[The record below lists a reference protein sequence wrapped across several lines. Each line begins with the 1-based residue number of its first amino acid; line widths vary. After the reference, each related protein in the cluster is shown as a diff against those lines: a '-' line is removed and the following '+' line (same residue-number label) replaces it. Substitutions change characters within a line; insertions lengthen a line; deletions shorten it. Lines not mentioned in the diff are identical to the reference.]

1 MWRGEGGLTKRGRGR
16 GGITEGGGGS
26 PPYPQ
31 DQTAEGEEA
40 KGEGRVAT
48 SCILTF
54 NGSSIKC
61 P

>member
-31 DQTAEGEEA
+31 DQTAEGEGGRPRE
-40 KGEGRVAT
+40 KRVAT
-48 SCILTF
+48 SLY
-54 NGSSIKC
+54 
-61 P
+61 